1 MKKVIVIPA
10 LLGAMGIGGAL
21 ALSSNLVG
29 SADSSASDSNIL
41 SVAEVKKKALETVN
55 GKIVEIEKEKEGSR
69 TYYEVEIETKDA
81 EYELKIDALTGD
93 VLKNKKE
100 LHDDDDD
107 QDNDWD
113 DDRYDD

>member
-55 GKIVEIEKEKEGSR
+55 GKIVEIE
-69 TYYEVEIETKDA
+69 TKDA

-107 QDNDWD
+107 WDNDWD